1 MVTSIV
7 PGASG
12 VGARGVD
19 ARYRRPTPQHEAAAG
34 DCAGLTGAAITA
46 AHDSVRDGLMQ
57 VHQALALGH
66 GAQAMLVEVQALARE
81 GALAQADLNAL
92 IAGYASRVDAALA
105 QGARV
110 AAGED
115 IAVQAEPNAA
125 PVRIAGV
132 DLRLGGAISVPLAI
146 GADSGAALAQAAE
159 RSLEALREAMTRLL
173 DSARASSARRPAP
186 PACAM
191 SSTPTAHVCLRCRC
205 ARASKAQARSPM
217 SSRRQCCRCFDR
229 RQNRQSAIGNRR
241 SEEFITARGFARPST
256 RPDCRLPIAY
266 CP

>member
-173 DSARASSARRPAP
+173 DSARALEAHQGFLSAAAGAAGVRHEFD
-186 PACAM
+186 
-191 SSTPTAHVCLRCRC
+191 TDG
-205 ARASKAQARSPM
+205 ARLLALQV
-217 SSRRQCCRCFDR
+217 RQGLEG
-229 RQNRQSAIGNRR
+229 AG
-241 SEEFITARGFARPST
+241 
-256 RPDCRLPIAY
+256 PIANVE
-266 CP
+266 PQAVLSLFR